1 MCGPRHSASLS
12 SRHDREGDG
21 GSGHKC
27 EDRKERQESGPSDL
41 PCVNRFSCQQVAETL
56 RLIQSGSKLPIQRAR
71 MRVRVVV
78 PNVDGERLEEQI
90 KSSAERVEREE
101 KGEIWEIV
109 CFLYEMPGFTTRGLM
124 YYR

>member
-1 MCGPRHSASLS
+1 
-12 SRHDREGDG
+12 
-21 GSGHKC
+21 
-27 EDRKERQESGPSDL
+27 
-41 PCVNRFSCQQVAETL
+41 
-56 RLIQSGSKLPIQRAR
+56 
-71 MRVRVVV
+71 VRVVV